1 MYIIRMSA
9 LAALFCL
16 WTDYGRGQEP
26 ANPPK
31 FEVAAIKLCE
41 PGTPEPPGQRMG
53 MVRYTYPG
61 GRFEAKAT
69 TVEFLLEWAYD
80 LLPSQHSHGP
90 GWMENDRFDIVA
102 KAAGNATDD
111 QMKLMTQA
119 LLAERFK
126 LKFHRERREGPVLLV
141 ALGKAAP
148 KLFPPKEGEAHSLR
162 VIPQTDSDQKV
173 VFYRVVATRFSFA
186 QLNQTFARQLERVIV
201 NGTGLDGDFDFTL
214 DFTPDENRPNPLDPS
229 LIITAMRNQLGLN
242 LQAQKGPVD
251 YLVIDSVEKVS
262 EGN

>member
-1 MYIIRMSA
+1 MHTLRILAVSA
-9 LAALFCL
+9 LLAGGA
-16 WTDYGRGQEP
+16 DYCRSQDL

-31 FEVAAIKLCE
+31 FEVAAIKPCK
-41 PGTPEPPGQRMG
+41 PGTPEPPGQRSG

-80 LLPSQHSHGP
+80 LLPSQHSSGP
-90 GWMENDRFDIVA
+90 AWTQNDRFDIIA

-111 QMKLMTQA
+111 QMKVMARA

-126 LKFHRERREGPVLLV
+126 LTFHRERREAPVLRLT
-141 ALGKAAP
+141 LGKAAP
-148 KLFPPKEGEAHSLR
+148 KLFPPKEGEVHSLR
-162 VIPQTDSDQKV
+162 IVPQSDSEKKV
-173 VFYRVVATRFSFA
+173 VSYRVVATRFSFA

-201 NGTGLDGDFDFTL
+201 NETGLDGDYDFTL

-229 LIITAMRNQLGLN
+229 LIISAMHDQLGLN
-242 LQAQKGPVD
+242 LKTEKGPVD

-262 EGN
+262 AGN